1 MRSELKQRSGK
12 GRKFWGNPII
22 KIIDMDN
29 RNLRF
34 LHKQSLSET
43 YLGESQIGKMDGVTL
58 KILLIRTTTILCC
71 TDQLIRELQVLAPP
85 KFPPELSYGS
95 ADQGGS
101 LRRFVP
107 FSARVAE
114 WL

>member
-1 MRSELKQRSGK
+1 MRSALKQRSGK

-43 YLGESQIGKMDGVTL
+43 YLGKSQIGKTMGGGNSKDSTNQ
-58 KILLIRTTTILCC
+58 
-71 TDQLIRELQVLAPP
+71 DYDDFVLH
-85 KFPPELSYGS
+85 
-95 ADQGGS
+95 
-101 LRRFVP
+101 
-107 FSARVAE
+107 
-114 WL
+114 

>member
-43 YLGESQIGKMDGVTL
+43 YLGESQIGKMDG
-58 KILLIRTTTILCC
+58 
-71 TDQLIRELQVLAPP
+71 
-85 KFPPELSYGS
+85 
-95 ADQGGS
+95 GG
-101 LRRFVP
+101 
-107 FSARVAE
+107 
-114 WL
+114 